1 MIVSY
6 DIDGVLAAQPPPN
19 EKKWGRMNGAERKAR
34 KEFLI
39 DWYTNA
45 EKLIEPAETTFHA
58 ISARKNEPRVYEGT
72 KNWLNRYYPE
82 RVISFHLLGVSRS
95 VANVVVYKAGKV
107 LELGVARHYEDNK
120 KVLRGMRKIL
130 PNEIELY
137 FWEKGMGSPIP
148 YATKEDYE
156 SIRKANKNASPVS
169 GGTLSD
175 FF

>member
-58 ISARKNEPRVYEGT
+58 ISARKREPRVYEST
-72 KNWLNRYYPE
+72 KDWLNKYYPE
-82 RVISFHLLGVSRS
+82 RVISFHLLGESRS
-95 VANVVVYKAGKV
+95 VANVVAYKSSKV
-107 LELGVARHYEDNK
+107 LELGVSRHYEDNK

-130 PNEIELY
+130 PSEIELY
-137 FWEKGMGSPIP
+137 FWERGMDLPIP
-148 YATKEDYE
+148 FIK
-156 SIRKANKNASPVS
+156 
-169 GGTLSD
+169 
-175 FF
+175 